1 MSATRAG
8 AFVGPGF
15 EVPREEFVGP
25 SALLALAVHAG
36 LAVAL
41 VIGVHWQSR
50 APDVVSVELWQPP
63 APPQPKPVAKP
74 EPVRAKPAPPPPP
87 PPKPEPRIAKPDIA
101 VKAAPKPKPKP
112 KPPPPK
118 PAPKPKPKPVAKP
131 APKPDDTLA
140 QQRFAEELEREQQAF
155 AAQREAE
162 RESRRLREQLAAD
175 AQAARERAI
184 FDWIDK
190 IRAKIRGNIVL
201 PPDIK
206 GNPEAMV
213 LVTQLPTG
221 EVLEAKLVI
230 SSGHAAYDDAVVRA
244 ILKSS
249 PLPKPDTQGLF
260 RRDLQLKFRP
270 KD

>member
-1 MSATRAG
+1 MSAVRAG

-50 APDVVSVELWQPP
+50 APDVVSVELWQAPP
-63 APPQPKPVAKP
+63 PPQPKPVEKP

-118 PAPKPKPKPVAKP
+118 PAPKPAPKPKPVAKP
-131 APKPDDTLA
+131 EPKPDDTRA
-140 QQRFAEELEREQQAF
+140 QQLLAEAL
-155 AAQREAE
+155 QREEQALAAD
-162 RESRRLREQLAAD
+162 RESRRIREQLAAD
-175 AQAARERAI
+175 AQAARDRAM
-184 FDWIDK
+184 FDWIDR

-201 PPDIK
+201 PLEIK

-249 PLPKPDTQGLF
+249 PLPKPDTPGLF